1 MRILI
6 PGSKLN
12 SQEQLE
18 MAKYLVKAGY
28 AVSITKGKSQN
39 GKAVS
44 YINYNIVEVQDEQTQ
59 KRDKPCGSS
68 LGINKYKIGVSKSGV
83 IVSRPKNNR
92 IYDWKYVWEIDSDKK
107 GAKL

>member
-28 AVSITKGKSQN
+28 AVSITKGKIQN
-39 GKAVS
+39 GKSVT
-44 YINYNIVEVQDEQTQ
+44 YINYNIAEVLDEQTQ
-59 KRDKPCGSS
+59 KWDKPCSGSP
-68 LGINKYKIGVSKSGV
+68 G
-83 IVSRPKNNR
+83 
-92 IYDWKYVWEIDSDKK
+92 D
-107 GAKL
+107 

>member
-1 MRILI
+1 MEV
-6 PGSKLN
+6 GKL
-12 SQEQLE
+12 SRR
-18 MAKYLVKAGY
+18 K
-28 AVSITKGKSQN
+28 N
-39 GKAVS
+39 GTNRAAAA
-44 YINYNIVEVQDEQTQ
+44 
-59 KRDKPCGSS
+59 

>member
-1 MRILI
+1 
-6 PGSKLN
+6 
-12 SQEQLE
+12 

-28 AVSITKGKSQN
+28 AVSITKGKSQS

-68 LGINKYKIGVSKSGV
+68 PG
-83 IVSRPKNNR
+83 
-92 IYDWKYVWEIDSDKK
+92 D
-107 GAKL
+107 

>member
-1 MRILI
+1 MPEGIRALRISPGVLAGDSNHTSGTGLVRVHTYRKGVSIVRILI

-28 AVSITKGKSQN
+28 AVSITKGKSQS

-59 KRDKPCGSS
+59 KRDKPCGGSP
-68 LGINKYKIGVSKSGV
+68 G
-83 IVSRPKNNR
+83 
-92 IYDWKYVWEIDSDKK
+92 D
-107 GAKL
+107 

>member
-28 AVSITKGKSQN
+28 AVSITKGKIQN
-39 GKAVS
+39 GKSVT
-44 YINYNIVEVQDEQTQ
+44 YINYNIAEVQDEQTQ
-59 KRDKPCGSS
+59 KWDKPCSGS
-68 LGINKYKIGVSKSGV
+68 
-83 IVSRPKNNR
+83 P
-92 IYDWKYVWEIDSDKK
+92 
-107 GAKL
+107 GA

>member
-28 AVSITKGKSQN
+28 AVSITKGKIQN
-39 GKAVS
+39 GKSVT
-44 YINYNIVEVQDEQTQ
+44 YINYNIAEVQDEQTQ
-59 KRDKPCGSS
+59 KWDKPCGSS
-68 LGINKYKIGVSKSGV
+68 T
-83 IVSRPKNNR
+83 
-92 IYDWKYVWEIDSDKK
+92 
-107 GAKL
+107 GA

>member
-28 AVSITKGKSQN
+28 AVSITKGKTRMVRLFS
-39 GKAVS
+39 
-44 YINYNIVEVQDEQTQ
+44 I
-59 KRDKPCGSS
+59 
-68 LGINKYKIGVSKSGV
+68 
-83 IVSRPKNNR
+83 
-92 IYDWKYVWEIDSDKK
+92 
-107 GAKL
+107 

>member
-1 MRILI
+1 
-6 PGSKLN
+6 
-12 SQEQLE
+12 

-68 LGINKYKIGVSKSGV
+68 PG
-83 IVSRPKNNR
+83 
-92 IYDWKYVWEIDSDKK
+92 D
-107 GAKL
+107 